1 MTDKQEL
8 VREHWHFE
16 DVAGF
21 LNAANGSGA
30 GPATQLQEDLVTQAK
45 CIYCCCP
52 PPPELPSLS
61 VADSED
67 GSARCISRALVI
79 STAPSRAIPAPLV
92 ALWSSDKC
100 SSPLPPDHLD
110 RERAALRTD
119 LGGRLQIWAAHIWS
133 KPTDGFSTK
142 LVAN

>member
-8 VREHWHFE
+8 AREHLHFE

-21 LNAANGSGA
+21 HNAANGSGA

-45 CIYCCCP
+45 SIYCCCP

-67 GSARCISRALVI
+67 GSARCTSRALVI

-92 ALWSSDKC
+92 APSGLQTNV
-100 SSPLPPDHLD
+100 PPPSH
-110 RERAALRTD
+110 R
-119 LGGRLQIWAAHIWS
+119 II
-133 KPTDGFSTK
+133 
-142 LVAN
+142 

>member
-1 MTDKQEL
+1 MNIGTL
-8 VREHWHFE
+8 NAFE

-30 GPATQLQEDLVTQAK
+30 GAATQLQEDLVTQAK
-45 CIYCCCP
+45 SIYCCCP

-92 ALWSSDKC
+92 
-100 SSPLPPDHLD
+100 
-110 RERAALRTD
+110 
-119 LGGRLQIWAAHIWS
+119 
-133 KPTDGFSTK
+133 
-142 LVAN
+142 LVALSGRPTNVPPPSHRII